1 MINVG
6 MTIREMVSIASN
18 PSCNGDL
25 YDRIIKALELA
36 TGNEKL
42 LVACNGLSGNVDP
55 RYWDHKIAS
64 IKSIR
69 LATLTGLKDAKDW
82 IEEAVNYRKTV
93 FTKPLDPEVAHRLC
107 DELGN
112 CGCSC
117 WTTNA

>member
-6 MTIREMVSIASN
+6 MTIREMVSIASKTDS
-18 PSCNGDL
+18 PDL
-25 YDRIIKALELA
+25 YERIIKAMEMA

-42 LVACNGLSGNVDP
+42 LVACNGVLVEP
-55 RYWDHKIAS
+55 KLWDHKIAA

-69 LATLTGLKDAKDW
+69 LATLMGLKDAKDW
-82 IEEAVNYRKTV
+82 IEEAVNYGKTMY
-93 FTKPLDPEVAHRLC
+93 TKPLDPEVAHRLC
-107 DELGN
+107 DELAK

>member
-6 MTIREMVSIASN
+6 MTIREMVSIAAKTDSH
-18 PSCNGDL
+18 DL
-25 YDRIIKALELA
+25 YERIIKALELA

-42 LVACNGLSGNVDP
+42 LVACNGLSGFIEP
-55 RYWDHKIAS
+55 RNWDHKIAA

-82 IEEAVNYRKTV
+82 IEEAVNYAKTMY
-93 FTKPLDPEVAHRLC
+93 TKPLDPEVAHRLC
-107 DELGN
+107 EELSR

-117 WTTNA
+117 WTTSA

>member
-6 MTIREMVSIASN
+6 MTIREMMSVASN
-18 PSCNGDL
+18 PSCSCDL
-25 YDRIIKALELA
+25 YERIIKALELA

-42 LVACNGLSGNVDP
+42 LVACNGVAADP
-55 RYWDHKIAS
+55 KNWDHKIAA

-82 IEEAVNYRKTV
+82 IEEAVNYGKTMY
-93 FTKPLDPEVAHRLC
+93 TKPLDPEVAHRLC
-107 DELGN
+107 DELGK